1 MFGVLFEF
9 PDKSVANMPAPAWRE
24 RGVCVRICERSCVYV
39 HVGACGE
46 INAAG
51 WDQSN
56 PTESKKSTAGVQSR
70 ESAWKLESPHT
81 RIPLA
86 LGQDQQKD
94 LWQFWYKNR
103 NWFREKEQD
112 RRKSVPQKDSFFC
125 TRFCAY
131 CEMDSFIKGGRHYL
145 PKACT
150 QACKQMNKS
159 VIQMKRACG
168 RVPVNRLIIANLSH
182 VKRAWVLS

>member
-1 MFGVLFEF
+1 MFGARFEF
-9 PDKSVANMPAPAWRE
+9 PVWSTANMPALACR
-24 RGVCVRICERSCVYV
+24 RGGVCVCVCVHVYV

-70 ESAWKLESPHT
+70 ESAWKWESPCT

-86 LGQDQQKD
+86 LGQDQRKD

-103 NWFREKEQD
+103 NWFGEKEQD
-112 RRKSVPQKDSFFC
+112 RRKSVPTCVPKMFFAC
-125 TRFCAY
+125 FCPY
-131 CEMDSFIKGGRHYL
+131 CEMDTFIKGGRHYL
-145 PKACT
+145 PKACA

-159 VIQMKRACG
+159 VIQMKQPCG
-168 RVPVNRLIIANLSH
+168 GVPVNRLIIANLSH
-182 VKRAWVLS
+182 VKRARVLS